1 MQIQKNTAKE
11 ETDMK
16 KKSSI
21 KYVLFGLFFIIVG
34 ASIICKAAGVI
45 PELNDIAMLRI
56 LLALMVVPVF
66 VEGIVHVIFS
76 CIYFPVAI
84 WLIIFDKQLGI
95 EALTPWPVLGAAL
108 FLSLGCSLL
117 VPRNVKWIKKQWNGS
132 DPLMDRYEGGENWT
146 DENMADGMSDL
157 KMNTRFAGSSKYI
170 NSEDFRNC
178 EISCSFGGTKVY
190 FDKAVIQGNSATIK
204 LNAEF
209 SGVEL
214 YIPKEWTVK
223 NLLRCKMGGVEEKG
237 ERTAAKSGKFVV
249 LTGDTSFSG
258 VTVIYC

>member
-1 MQIQKNTAKE
+1 
-11 ETDMK
+11 MK
-16 KKSSI
+16 KKSNV
-21 KYVLFGLFFIIVG
+21 KYILFGLFFIIVG
-34 ASIICKAAGVI
+34 ASIICKALGVI
-45 PELNDIAMLRI
+45 PEIDNIAMLNI
-56 LLALMVVPVF
+56 LLALMMVPVF
-66 VEGIVHVIFS
+66 VEGIIHVIFS
-76 CIYFPVAI
+76 FIFFPIAI
-84 WLIIFDKQLGI
+84 ELIIFRVPLGL
-95 EALTPWPVLGAAL
+95 EAITPWPVLGAAL

-117 VPRNVKWIKKQWNGS
+117 VPRNVKWIKRQWNG
-132 DPLMDRYEGGENWT
+132 DTLMDRYEGGENWT

-190 FDKAVIQGNSATIK
+190 FDKAVIQGNSANIK

-237 ERTAAKSGKFVV
+237 ERNAAKSGKFVV

-258 VTVIYC
+258 VTVYYC